1 MVGPSPRGRGADV
14 AVAHMKLPHSWT
26 GLAKGCVR
34 LRVQTWVAAG
44 VVFMALANPAL
55 SAVLEIDPSGDV
67 TVHDRPE
74 VFLSEDGLAR
84 PIAVLSPRADISGG
98 ALSPTQSNIRASLAA
113 EAERNHLSPA
123 LVEAVAWRE
132 SGLRQDAVSAKGAM
146 GVMQLMPSTARALG
160 VDPSRASENIRGGV
174 AYLGQM
180 MRRYDGDIVKSLA
193 AYNASPG
200 AVDRYGGPPPYR
212 ETQAYV
218 AAILDRLAAAS
229 AAPSLQGALK

>member
-1 MVGPSPRGRGADV
+1 M
-14 AVAHMKLPHSWT
+14 HMKLPHSWT
-26 GLAKGCVR
+26 ALGDNMAWRCILSGLILG
-34 LRVQTWVAAG
+34 AAL
-44 VVFMALANPAL
+44 LAAPL
-55 SAVLEIDPSGDV
+55 PVCCAVLEINPSGDV

-74 VFLSEDGLAR
+74 VFLSDDGHSR
-84 PIAVLSPRADISGG
+84 PIEALLSREAGRVQ
-98 ALSPTQSNIRASLAA
+98 ALSPSQSNIRANLAE
-113 EAERNHLSPA
+113 EAKRNHLSPQ

-132 SGLRQDAVSAKGAM
+132 SGLRQDAVSSKGAL
-146 GVMQLMPSTARALG
+146 GVMQLMPSTAKALG
-160 VDPSRASENIRGGV
+160 VDPTSATDNIRGGV
-174 AYLGQM
+174 AYLGQL

-200 AVDRYGGPPPYR
+200 AVDRFGGAPPYR

>member
-1 MVGPSPRGRGADV
+1 M
-14 AVAHMKLPHSWT
+14 AHIRFPHSWT
-26 GLAKGCVR
+26 ELGWDAA
-34 LRVQTWVAAG
+34 LRRVASCMIVG
-44 VVFMALANPAL
+44 TMVMALSSPAL
-55 SAVLEIDPSGDV
+55 GAVLEISPSGDV

-74 VFLSEDGLAR
+74 VFLSDDGRSA
-84 PIAVLSPRADISGG
+84 PIATSLVFAEPRGAASSPVRSD
-98 ALSPTQSNIRASLAA
+98 IRASLAQ
-113 EAERNHLSPA
+113 EARRHNLSPA

-132 SGLRQDAVSAKGAM
+132 SGLRQDAVSSKGAM

-160 VDPSRASENIRGGV
+160 VDPTSTSDNIRGGV
-174 AYLGQM
+174 AYLSQL

-200 AVDRYGGPPPYR
+200 AVDKYGGAPPYR

-229 AAPSLQGALK
+229 ATPSFQGALK